1 MRLFLNHISVGVV
14 HLKRKIAV
22 IGSGIA
28 GMASAWLLDKRYQV
42 TLIDKNDYI
51 GGHTNTVSVF
61 DPETGKPLAVDTGFI
76 VYNEPNYPNLVGLF
90 TSLGVQSR
98 PTTMSFAASI
108 IDSGLEYAG
117 SDLNTL
123 FAQRRNLLSPR
134 FLKLVYDIL
143 KFNRAAKALINDTKL
158 SSDLTLGEFLQLHKI
173 GKAMQNDY
181 LLPMAAAIWSCP
193 PSQMSAFPARSF
205 AQFFDNHGLLN
216 VKDRPQWR
224 TVIGGSQAYVAKL
237 LNSFSGQIITNNG
250 VVKVVRTADLV
261 TLTLKDGQQL
271 EFDDIIIATH
281 ADEALAMLDEATI
294 DEQRYLSAFRYQ
306 ANDTYLHTDERLMP
320 KLKTVWSCW
329 NYLANKSDEVSPA
342 VSVSYW
348 MNALQGLDTKSDY
361 FVSLNPI
368 MTVDPAKVIKQ
379 IHYMHPVF
387 DNVAMSA
394 QKQLECLQGQ
404 QHTWYAGSY
413 FGYGFHEDAL
423 SSAVSVAKAF
433 GIEIPWQNAKSGS
446 V

>member
-1 MRLFLNHISVGVV
+1 MN
-14 HLKRKIAV
+14 KKIAV

-28 GMASAWLLDKRYQV
+28 GMASAWLLNKHYQV
-42 TLIDKNDYI
+42 TLIDKNAYI
-51 GGHTNTVSVF
+51 GGHTNTVSVT
-61 DPETGKPLAVDTGFI
+61 DVETGKHLAVDTGFI

-90 TSLGVQSR
+90 NALGVQSR
-98 PTTMSFAASI
+98 PTSMSFSASI
-108 IDSGLEYAG
+108 FNTGLEYAG

-123 FAQRRNLLSPR
+123 FAQRRNLFSPR
-134 FLKLVYDIL
+134 FLKLIYDIL
-143 KFNRAAKALINDTKL
+143 KFNRVAKALINDTTL
-158 SSDLTLGEFLQLHKI
+158 SSELTLGEFLQMHNI

-193 PSQMSAFPARSF
+193 PSQMAAFPAKSF

-224 TVIGGSQAYVAKL
+224 TVNGGSQAYVAKL
-237 LNSFSGQIITNNG
+237 LDSFSGQIITNNA
-250 VVKVVRTADLV
+250 VVKVDRTADQV
-261 TLTLKDGQQL
+261 TLTLADRQQL
-271 EFDDIIIATH
+271 EFDDVIIATH
-281 ADEALAMLDEATI
+281 ADEALALLAQATN

-306 ANDTYLHTDERLMP
+306 QNDTYLHTDERLMP
-320 KLKTVWSCW
+320 KLKAVWSCW
-329 NYLANKSDEVSPA
+329 NYIADNSDDMTPA

-348 MNALQGLDTKSDY
+348 MNALQGLDTASDF

-368 MTVDPAKVIKQ
+368 VAINPAKVVKQ
-379 IHYMHPVF
+379 IQYMHPVF
-387 DNVAMSA
+387 DNAAIAA
-394 QKQLECLQGQ
+394 QKQLECLQGK

-433 GIEIPWQNAKSGS
+433 GIQIPWQEGLYE
-446 V
+446 

>member
-1 MRLFLNHISVGVV
+1 M
-14 HLKRKIAV
+14 

-28 GMASAWLLDKRYQV
+28 GMASAWFLAKYHHV
-42 TLIDKNDYI
+42 TLIDKSDYI
-51 GGHTNTVSVF
+51 GGHTNTVPVAEQGT
-61 DPETGKPLAVDTGFI
+61 DKLLPVDTGFI

-90 TSLGVQSR
+90 NLLDVQTR
-98 PTTMSFAASI
+98 PTDMTFSASI
-108 IDSGLEYAG
+108 ADSGLEYAG
-117 SDLNTL
+117 NDLNTL
-123 FAQRRNLLSPR
+123 FAQRKNILSPR

-143 KFNRAAKALINDTKL
+143 KFNRQAKALIEDDTAY
-158 SSDLTLGEFLQLHKI
+158 SELTLGEFLALHNI

-193 PSQMSAFPARSF
+193 PDQMASFPAKSF

-224 TVIGGSQAYVAKL
+224 TVIGGSQAYVTKL
-237 LNSFSGQIITNNG
+237 LDDYSGEIIVNNG
-250 VVKVVRTADLV
+250 VVKVERTADSV
-261 TLTLKDGQQL
+261 TLTFTDGQQL
-271 EFDDIIIATH
+271 EFDEIVIATH
-281 ADEALAMLDEATI
+281 ADEALAMLAEPTT

-306 ANDTYLHTDERLMP
+306 KNDTYLHTDKRLMP

-329 NYLANKSDEVSPA
+329 NYLASKSGKSSAA

-348 MNALQGLDTKSDY
+348 MNALQHLETKSNY

-368 MTVDPAKVIKQ
+368 IAIDPTKIIKQ
-379 IHYMHPVF
+379 IQYMHPVF
-387 DNVAMSA
+387 DNQAMLA
-394 QKQLECLQGQ
+394 QKQLHSLQGK

-423 SSAVSVAKAF
+423 SAAVSVAKAF
-433 GIEIPWQNAKSGS
+433 NIEIPWAKAESEDI
-446 V
+446 

>member
-1 MRLFLNHISVGVV
+1 MN
-14 HLKRKIAV
+14 KKIAV

-28 GMASAWLLDKRYQV
+28 GMASAWLLAKRYQV
-42 TLIDKNDYI
+42 TLIDKNSYI
-51 GGHTNTVSVF
+51 GGHTNTVSV
-61 DPETGKPLAVDTGFI
+61 PEQGKTKLLPVDTGFI

-90 TSLGVQSR
+90 KVLDVQSR
-98 PTTMSFAASI
+98 TTNMTFAASI
-108 IDSGLEYAG
+108 ADSGLEYAG
-117 SDLNTL
+117 NDLNTL
-123 FAQRRNLLSPR
+123 FAQRKNILSPR

-143 KFNRAAKALINDTKL
+143 KFNRQAKALIEDDTA
-158 SSDLTLGEFLQLHKI
+158 DPELTLGEFLALNNI

-193 PSQMSAFPARSF
+193 PSQMASFPARSF

-224 TVIGGSQAYVAKL
+224 TVMGGSQAYVAKL
-237 LNSFSGQIITNNG
+237 LNDYSGEKIINNG
-250 VVKVVRTADLV
+250 VVKVDRTTDSV
-261 TLTLKDGQQL
+261 TLTLEDGQQL
-271 EFDDIIIATH
+271 TFDEVVIATH
-281 ADEALAMLDEATI
+281 ADEALALLADASH

-320 KLKTVWSCW
+320 KLKPVWSCW
-329 NYLANKSDEVSPA
+329 NYLANNSDDLTPA

-348 MNALQGLDTKSDY
+348 MNALQHLDTSSNY

-368 MTVDPAKVIKQ
+368 TAPDPAKVIKR

-387 DNVAMSA
+387 DNQAMLA
-394 QKQLECLQGQ
+394 QQHLASLQGR

-423 SSAVSVAKAF
+423 TAAVSVAKAF
-433 GIEIPWQNAKSGS
+433 GIDIPWENA
-446 V
+446 